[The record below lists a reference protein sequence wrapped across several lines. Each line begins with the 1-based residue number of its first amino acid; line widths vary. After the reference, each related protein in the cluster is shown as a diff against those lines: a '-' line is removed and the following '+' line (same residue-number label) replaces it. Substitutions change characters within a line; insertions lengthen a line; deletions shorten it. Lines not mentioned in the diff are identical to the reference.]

1 MKVLVTGG
9 RGLVGAR
16 FMESYGSE
24 HELIQLG
31 ATHETRVDI
40 TDLPALK
47 QALDAAPRADAMI
60 HLAAYTNV
68 NGAFEQTG
76 DKNGAAWQVNVVGT
90 KNIAQVCAERGMY
103 LIHLST
109 AFVFDGEKTGAYTED
124 DTPHPIEWYGQ
135 TKYESEK
142 MVTTSGAKAVILR
155 IDQPFSFRP
164 SPKVDT
170 LWRVINGLRAGTL
183 FPQFTE
189 HHFGPTVIEELVKVM
204 DFCLRAQPTGIYHA
218 SSGES
223 WSDYDFACAVNEI
236 LHLGASVKPGD
247 LEAYLRTSARPY
259 QRNTALDVQRLREI
273 LDFKLGN
280 VRDAIAK
287 VQLD

>member
-1 MKVLVTGG
+1 MKVIVTGG

-16 FMESYGSE
+16 FMESYGNQ

-40 TDLPALK
+40 TDLAALQ
-47 QALDAAPRADAMI
+47 QAVDSAPRADAMI

-109 AFVFDGEKTGAYTED
+109 AFVFDGEKATAYTED
-124 DTPHPIEWYGQ
+124 DAPHPIEWYGQ

-142 MVTTSGAKAVILR
+142 MVTESGAKAVILR

-170 LWRVINGLRAGTL
+170 LWRVINGLREGTL
-183 FPQFTE
+183 FPQFTA

-204 DFCLRAQPTGIYHA
+204 DFCLRAQPTGVYHA

-223 WSDYDFACAVNEI
+223 WSDYDFACAINEI
-236 LHLGASVKPGD
+236 LHLNAQVEPGD
-247 LEAYLRTSARPY
+247 LEAYLQTSNRPY
-259 QRNTALDVQRLREI
+259 QRNTALDTARLTEI
-273 LDFKLGN
+273 LDFKLGS
-280 VRDAIAK
+280 VRDAITK
-287 VQLD
+287 VKLD